1 VEGGGGGGGVVEAT
15 PAPVPLAAPMI
26 APGTHP
32 TPRRGAVTAA
42 PIPHPTAAPPTAPS
56 VAFVPGLGVH
66 AARANNVPAVTMVLI
81 VRSPKQLQLIATD
94 DDDHTDDTRIV
105 NQVFFKIFHRHFDV
119 AQQQGAFEGSR
130 LKKFCERSQTEANYL
145 SRL

>member
-1 VEGGGGGGGVVEAT
+1 
-15 PAPVPLAAPMI
+15 
-26 APGTHP
+26 
-32 TPRRGAVTAA
+32 
-42 PIPHPTAAPPTAPS
+42 
-56 VAFVPGLGVH
+56 
-66 AARANNVPAVTMVLI
+66 MVLI